1 MSVLTRTAL
10 AVALLAAAPLASAA
24 TATDTMNVSIQIE
37 NACTVD
43 ADDMAFGPQSDLS
56 TAVTSTADVTVDC
69 TNQGAIDVA
78 FSAGGSGD
86 FANRTMAGPGGA
98 TIDYQL
104 YNAASGG
111 AVLGDGTGTT
121 ATFAGT
127 SAGGVE
133 TFTVYGVVPVQGSK
147 PVGNYADA
155 ITVSLTY

>member
-1 MSVLTRTAL
+1 MSVLSRTAL
-10 AVALLAAAPLASAA
+10 AVALLTAAPLASAA

-86 FANRTMAGPGGA
+86 FANRTMVGPGGA

-121 ATFAGT
+121 
-127 SAGGVE
+127 VD
-133 TFTVYGVVPVQGSK
+133 TFTVYGIVPAQGAK
-147 PVGNYADA
+147 PVGNYSDS
-155 ITVSLTY
+155 ITATLTY

>member
-1 MSVLTRTAL
+1 MGSV
-10 AVALLAAAPLASAA
+10 
-24 TATDTMNVSIQIE
+24 
-37 NACTVD
+37 
-43 ADDMAFGPQSDLS
+43 
-56 TAVTSTADVTVDC
+56 
-69 TNQGAIDVA
+69 
-78 FSAGGSGD
+78 
-86 FANRTMAGPGGA
+86 GGA

-133 TFTVYGVVPVQGSK
+133 TFTVYGVVPTQGAK